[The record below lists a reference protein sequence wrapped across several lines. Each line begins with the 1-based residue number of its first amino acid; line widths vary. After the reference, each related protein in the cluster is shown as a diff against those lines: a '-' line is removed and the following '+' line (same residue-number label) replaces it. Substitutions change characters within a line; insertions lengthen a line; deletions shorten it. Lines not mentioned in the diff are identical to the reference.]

1 MTASAPSPWAAPNY
15 SSLTGSDAIALQQTF
30 QSLSNYL
37 EKINNSVTIANT
49 AATASAT
56 AATTPTGT
64 VVAFAGSAAPTG
76 WLLCFGQTVS
86 RVTYATLFTILG
98 TQYGSGD
105 GSTTFVL
112 PDMRGRVAAG
122 RDNMGGTAASRL
134 TNAASSIQGDLL
146 GAGGGNENLHNHN
159 HAQTNHTHTQSNHSH
174 DNSLIG
180 TTTFAASGHTHTAG
194 GILASVGATNGDI
207 NRIGYV
213 AGGVLSGASTYSLR
227 STVGQ
232 TLSGQGFN
240 HNSPCYGTSDG
251 NNANASIG
259 LSNGSNI
266 SASSTGGAPA
276 NLTAAGSGSSQNVQ
290 PTIILNYIIKV

>member
-49 AATASAT
+49 TAAASAS
-56 AATTPTGT
+56 AATTPPGT

-76 WLLCFGQTVS
+76 WLFCFGQTVS
-86 RVTYATLFTILG
+86 RVTYATLFTTLG

-159 HAQTNHTHTQSNHSH
+159 HTQTNHTHTQSNHSH

-180 TTTFAASGHTHTAG
+180 TTTFFRNRFIFSYAF
-194 GILASVGATNGDI
+194 LYEFI
-207 NRIGYV
+207 N
-213 AGGVLSGASTYSLR
+213 
-227 STVGQ
+227 
-232 TLSGQGFN
+232 N
-240 HNSPCYGTSDG
+240 
-251 NNANASIG
+251 
-259 LSNGSNI
+259 
-266 SASSTGGAPA
+266 
-276 NLTAAGSGSSQNVQ
+276 
-290 PTIILNYIIKV
+290 